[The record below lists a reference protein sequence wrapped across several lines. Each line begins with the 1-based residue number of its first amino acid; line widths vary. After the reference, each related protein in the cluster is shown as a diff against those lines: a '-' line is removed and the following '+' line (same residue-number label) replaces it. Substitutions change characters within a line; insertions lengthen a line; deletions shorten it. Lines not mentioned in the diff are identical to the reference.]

1 MTIEYALIALYIIGF
16 LLIIQKWSFFQFT
29 GLSKRWLQLAFL
41 LKIMAG
47 FGLYWLYTVHYPI
60 RSNADIFKYFDD
72 SEVLFSSFAESK
84 KHFFQ
89 MLFGVDCEGQEFRE
103 LYYDKM
109 NNWYKTYDS
118 HVFNNNRTMI
128 RINGLMR
135 FVSNG
140 SYHIHS
146 IIMSFVGL
154 IGLTLLL
161 RAFKTVV
168 HEYKTIAIV
177 LVLLLPSTLL
187 WTSGDLKEP
196 MLFLF
201 LGGAIWSMK
210 NLKSPKW
217 WLYLLIFACC
227 LCLIFITKYY
237 VLVALLPA
245 MLAYISGFWIR
256 KRIPARYVT
265 AILLCVIG
273 AIVFSYI
280 KPDLHFAGLIGGK
293 RNDMVRHAQEMDA
306 NSLFDSKIIERE
318 WTAVLSITPKALWN
332 AIIQPI
338 PTKTSSTL
346 HIIAFAENIFVLF
359 FLATCII
366 FRRAGPDKEAIW
378 LITVYVLTLY
388 IILGLSTPVSGALV
402 RYKTPGLPMLMIL
415 GLLIAGKEK
424 LTSKNPLLNRIIR

>member
-1 MTIEYALIALYIIGF
+1 
-16 LLIIQKWSFFQFT
+16 
-29 GLSKRWLQLAFL
+29 
-41 LKIMAG
+41 
-47 FGLYWLYTVHYPI
+47 
-60 RSNADIFKYFDD
+60 
-72 SEVLFSSFAESK
+72 
-84 KHFFQ
+84 
-89 MLFGVDCEGQEFRE
+89 
-103 LYYDKM
+103 
-109 NNWYKTYDS
+109 
-118 HVFNNNRTMI
+118 
-128 RINGLMR
+128 
-135 FVSNG
+135 
-140 SYHIHS
+140 
-146 IIMSFVGL
+146 MSFVGL

-168 HEYKTIAIV
+168 HEYKTLAIV

-201 LGGAIWSMK
+201 LGGSIWSMK

-293 RNDMVRHAQEMDA
+293 RNDMIRHAQEMDA

-338 PTKTSSTL
+338 PTKKSSSL
-346 HIIAFAENIFVLF
+346 HILAFVENIFVLV